1 MNERLVKIAESS
13 LRFAPDEFPQL
24 PTQSIGS
31 MLSPFRAFARRG
43 IIFQMERTVVC
54 RSPPLQSERYSFIIT
69 VVAVVIFMLCQ
80 FVTQGNYWNSFTL
93 LSQVESSWYNCA
105 PSALS
110 RHLCRPRY
118 FWLTPLCLIF
128 QLFVSTVV
136 LCTNGTRD
144 STSPCCVVVFTVN
157 RVVFGRYLLLPFKE
171 NAGIL
176 ASLYCGHTHAYTSE
190 LSR

>member
-80 FVTQGNYWNSFTL
+80 FVTQGNY
-93 LSQVESSWYNCA
+93 
-105 PSALS
+105 
-110 RHLCRPRY
+110 
-118 FWLTPLCLIF
+118 
-128 QLFVSTVV
+128 
-136 LCTNGTRD
+136 
-144 STSPCCVVVFTVN
+144 
-157 RVVFGRYLLLPFKE
+157 
-171 NAGIL
+171 
-176 ASLYCGHTHAYTSE
+176 
-190 LSR
+190 